1 MVYLKLLFQ
10 IHNLINGV
18 SHTFIF
24 SEGENIIAKHIIYR
38 QVYIVAK
45 HIVLIYLQVSN
56 VGAGLD
62 PPVAVRR
69 SSVHLLKC
77 VISRCEATRQS
88 VIYSVY
94 PS

>member
-1 MVYLKLLFQ
+1 MMCTFGAIMVYLKLLFQ

-45 HIVLIYLQVSN
+45 HIVLIDLQVAAPT
-56 VGAGLD
+56 GAEGD
-62 PPVAVRR
+62 GGREE
-69 SSVHLLKC
+69 
-77 VISRCEATRQS
+77 SRPYEGVMWSEVETSWQ
-88 VIYSVY
+88 
-94 PS
+94 